1 MKRHNKR
8 GCGAENNVK
17 IEPVAGV
24 ALLTEPSPVFPQRIE
39 IDEKEQKYA
48 EHAELDANRSAGP
61 KQFVLGRERTLGGTQ
76 HVIVKA
82 TAGDHQN
89 NGGGQQPS
97 KQQTNAMSFLGV
109 VACQDCSAY
118 ACGCAHRF
126 VSSSST

>member
-1 MKRHNKR
+1 MKRHNER
-8 GCGAENNVK
+8 GGGPENNVK

-24 ALLTEPSPVFPQRIE
+24 ALLTEPSPVLPQGIE
-39 IDEKEQKYA
+39 IDEKEQKHA
-48 EHAELDANRSAGP
+48 EHAELDANRSTGP
-61 KQFVLGRERTLGGTQ
+61 KQFVHGRERTLCGTQ

-82 TAGDHQN
+82 IAGDHQN
-89 NGGGQQPS
+89 NGSGQQPS
-97 KQQTNAMSFLGV
+97 KQQAKAMAFLGV